1 MIKIVVFRSLAL
13 VCLVVQLP
21 AWAAN
26 SAPTPAATIKT
37 NSYTGWSDSLFLNAA
52 GVQAVV
58 VPAIGG
64 RIVHYSVSGENIIF
78 EIAASA
84 GKTLTNTKT
93 NFWVGGY
100 QCDIGPEL
108 RGIPDHPNLWMGA
121 HRGEPYRDNG
131 VKVTS
136 PPDMTVGI
144 QMEKEIVIDPATGDL
159 GITQRMKNVLDRE
172 TAFCLWDRTLCK
184 GGGFA
189 LLPLN
194 KKSRFAAKW
203 SIRRTIDG
211 KYIYD
216 GDKPAS
222 GKVKTL
228 KGVLVAKAEGEATKV
243 GADSDAGWIAYTRG
257 RLLFVKYFPYSP
269 QGNYTDGGNS
279 VELYFD
285 PRVAELEPLSPEIK
299 LRPGESH
306 TLPEKWTLIELD
318 KDVDTFEQ
326 ARALVKKIPPSPFK
340 N

>member
-1 MIKIVVFRSLAL
+1 MAA
-13 VCLVVQLP
+13 QLP
-21 AWAAN
+21 LLAAK
-26 SAPTPAATIKT
+26 PVPQPAAKVETKT
-37 NSYTGWSDSLFLNAA
+37 YTGWKDSLFLNAA

-58 VPAIGG
+58 VPSIGG
-64 RIVHYSVSGENIIF
+64 RIVHYSVNNENIIY

-84 GKTLTNTKT
+84 GKTLANTKT

-100 QCDIGPEL
+100 QCDLGPEL
-108 RGIPDHPNLWMGA
+108 RGPPEHTTLWMGE
-121 HRGEPYRDNG
+121 HRGEFFRDNG
-131 VKVTS
+131 VKLTS

-144 QMEKEIVIDPATGDL
+144 QMEKEIVIDPASGDL

-189 LLPLN
+189 FFPLN

-216 GDKPAS
+216 GASPAS
-222 GKVKTL
+222 DKVKIL
-228 KGVLVAKAEGEATKV
+228 KDVLVAKAEGEPTKI
-243 GADSDAGWIAYTRG
+243 GADSDAGWIAYVRG
-257 RLLFVKYFPYSP
+257 KLLFVKYFPYSP
-269 QGNYTDGGNS
+269 AGNYSDGGNS

-299 LRPGESH
+299 LRPGESY
-306 TLPEKWTLIELD
+306 TLPEKWTLIELE

-326 ARALVKKIPPSPFK
+326 ARSLIKKILPSPFK
-340 N
+340 R